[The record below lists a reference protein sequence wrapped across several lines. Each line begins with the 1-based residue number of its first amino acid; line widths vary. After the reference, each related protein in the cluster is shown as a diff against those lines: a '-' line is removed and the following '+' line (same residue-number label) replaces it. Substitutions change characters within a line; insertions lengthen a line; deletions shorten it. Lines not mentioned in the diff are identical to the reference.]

1 VRLSGPDCVPFLQ
14 SQCSADLRALRPGA
28 GCDAVLLTPTARCVD
43 LATVLA
49 LDSSLLLLLSPRAAG
64 DVTARL
70 EKHIFP
76 ADKVAVADVTAA
88 TGAFALAGPGVA
100 DALER
105 LGAGAMASAPRGAH
119 ALFGFSGQPV
129 VVVSGCGLASP
140 GATLVA
146 DESVA
151 GALWAALTGTLG
163 AVPAGEDAWERLR
176 IAEGRPARGAELSDD
191 ANPLEAALYATVSLS
206 KGCYMGQETLARLH
220 ARDGPKQQ
228 LWGVRLPP
236 GTPVAAGDAVMLL
249 ADADGAATA
258 APGGVVGT
266 ITSAC
271 AEDGTALAFI
281 KCRPGGVALRAEGAR
296 VRVAGADGVLCDTPC
311 ASRTL
316 PTGAEPAPEAAAAA
330 AMPDGDA
337 EAARKAKKLA
347 DMATRVAAYEAAQR
361 AAKAAQ

>member
-76 ADKVAVADVTAA
+76 ADKVAVADVTSA

-100 DALER
+100 DALQR

-119 ALFGFSGQPV
+119 ALFGFAGQPV

-146 DESVA
+146 DESVT
-151 GALWAALTGTLG
+151 GALWAALTSTLG
-163 AVPAGEDAWERLR
+163 ALPAGEHAWERLR
-176 IAEGRPARGAELSDD
+176 IAEGRPARGAELTDD
-191 ANPLEAALYATVSLS
+191 ANPLEAALYASVSLS

-228 LWGVRLPP
+228 LWGVQLPP
-236 GTPVAAGDAVMLL
+236 GTPVAAGDAVTLL
-249 ADADGAATA
+249 AEGDTGGA
-258 APGGVVGT
+258 VVGAV
-266 ITSAC
+266 TSAS

-281 KCRPGGVALRAEGAR
+281 KCRPGGVALRADGAR
-296 VRVAGADGVLCDTPC
+296 VRVAGAEGVLCDTPF
-311 ASRTL
+311 ASRVL

-330 AMPDGDA
+330 AATPDGDA

-347 DMATRVAAYEAAQR
+347 EMAARVAAYEAAQR
-361 AAKAAQ
+361 AAKAAQQ